1 MSGKPRRRFYKAV
14 ATVEEKGGIALLLDG
29 KPVRTPA
36 GQPFRIAGRNLAQA
50 IAGEW
55 EAQGDHIRPHS
66 MPLTQLAFTAQDRMQ
81 GETQAIRDT
90 LIRFA
95 ETDLLC
101 YRAEAPAELA
111 RRQTA
116 HWQPLLD
123 WAALALDA
131 PLRVSTGIVPIDQPA
146 DSLRALARRLEA
158 LDPNRLAALASV
170 TAASGSLILALAL
183 VEGQVAAEA
192 AIVAAQL
199 DEAYQREHWGEDE
212 EATTRLVA
220 LAEEIRAAARFLASL

>member
-1 MSGKPRRRFYKAV
+1 VTTKPRRRFYKTV
-14 ATVEEKGGIALLLDG
+14 ATEEEKGGVALLLDG

-50 IAGEW
+50 IAAEW
-55 EAQGDHIRPHS
+55 EAQGERIRPET
-66 MPLTQLAFTAQDRMQ
+66 MPLTQLAFTAQDRMH
-81 GETQAIRDT
+81 GETKAIRGT

-101 YRAEAPAELA
+101 YRADAPAELA
-111 RRQTA
+111 RRQIA
-116 HWQPLLD
+116 HWQPMLD

-146 DSLRALARRLEA
+146 DSLSALAKRLEA

-183 VEGQVAAEA
+183 IEGTIEAEA
-192 AIVAAQL
+192 AVVAAQL
-199 DEAYQREHWGEDE
+199 DEAYQREQWGEDD

-220 LAEEIRAAARFLASL
+220 LAEEIRAAARFLALL

>member
-1 MSGKPRRRFYKAV
+1 MTSKPRRRFYKTV
-14 ATVEEKGGIALLLDG
+14 ATEEEKEGVALLLDG

-50 IAGEW
+50 IAAEW
-55 EAQGDHIRPHS
+55 EAQGERIRPET
-66 MPLTQLAFTAQDRMQ
+66 MPLTQLAFTAQDRMH
-81 GETQAIRDT
+81 GETKAIRDT

-101 YRAEAPAELA
+101 YRADAPAELA
-111 RRQTA
+111 RRQIA
-116 HWQPLLD
+116 HWQPMLD

-146 DSLRALARRLEA
+146 DSLSALAKRLEA

-183 VEGQVAAEA
+183 IEGTIEAEA
-192 AIVAAQL
+192 AVVAAQL
-199 DEAYQREHWGEDE
+199 DEAYQREQWGEDD

-220 LAEEIRAAARFLASL
+220 LAEEIRAAARFLALL